1 MQVSEIMSKGIVCVN
16 SEDSIRKVAELMRDE
31 DVGALPVLENDRPV
45 GIVTDRDIVITC
57 VATGYDLEKP
67 VSHAMS
73 DQVISVKENQDI
85 MEVSKLMQENKVSRI
100 LVTDNQEH
108 PIGMVSLQD
117 LSFEDEDIA
126 AETVSRIK
134 DE

>member
-16 SEDSIRKVAELMRDE
+16 REDSIRKVAELMRDE

-57 VATGYDLEKP
+57 VASGYDLEKP

-73 DQVISVKENQDI
+73 DQVISVKEDQDI
-85 MEVSKLMQENKVSRI
+85 LEATKLMQEKKVSRI
-100 LVTDNQEH
+100 LVINNQEH

-117 LSFEDEDIA
+117 LSIEDEDIA
-126 AETVSRIK
+126 AETVSKIK
-134 DE
+134 DA